1 MAGTQSLAGRNE
13 AVQKPKTLVPAGR
26 LRVAC
31 GSSVA
36 APQLLPITATVGNLS
51 PSLRVKGSE
60 VLVLGIIPG
69 PRKRDITPFIEV
81 LLMREVFVIAE

>member
-1 MAGTQSLAGRNE
+1 M
-13 AVQKPKTLVPAGR
+13 
-26 LRVAC
+26 
-31 GSSVA
+31 
-36 APQLLPITATVGNLS
+36 TATVGNLS